1 MTELHTLY
9 RLVLPLILLLLV
21 LLVLLLLTYMQHLQC
36 CRVLL
41 DNTFFLHGPCPGVL
55 RVVEAE
61 AKH

>member
-41 DNTFFLHGPCPGVL
+41 DNTLFLHGPCPGFL
-55 RVVEAE
+55 RVGEAE